1 MLSDLVS
8 SAPSMS
14 PEVTAVITTHGRP
27 DVVCDAIASVQGE
40 VHQNIEVI
48 VVDDGGTFVAPPID
62 ADVDLRVVRG
72 SELGVARA
80 RNLGLE
86 HARGEFV
93 IYLDDDDIALPNRI
107 SALLSA
113 ARQHGASLCF
123 GMTRRVVD
131 GSAVVLEDVPTQQ
144 MSSGPIGFCDLLT
157 CTPHVNA
164 VLVRTET
171 LRAVGGFDAG
181 IEHFDDWAV
190 WLRIADREDVKWRVE
205 ETVAEWRVH
214 THGLSGKVHQAGL
227 MKRRILAFFE
237 KIRASLSDES
247 AQAVAAARRIVD
259 LNDIQSYD
267 DYVSAMATAR
277 EGLHAEGT
285 CFGRPLAWHARAD
298 R

>member
-1 MLSDLVS
+1 
-8 SAPSMS
+8 MS

-27 DVVCDAIASVQGE
+27 EVVCDAIASVQAE
-40 VHQNIEVI
+40 VHQSIEVI
-48 VVDDGGTFVAPPID
+48 VVDDGGTFVAPPVD
-62 ADVDLRVVRG
+62 TDVELRVVRG

-107 SALLSA
+107 SALLSV
-113 ARQHGASLCF
+113 ARQQGASLCF

-144 MSSGPIGFCDLLT
+144 MTSGAVGFCDLLT

-181 IEHFDDWAV
+181 IEHFDDWAA
-190 WLRIADREDVKWRVE
+190 WLRVADRVDVMWRVE

-227 MKRRILAFFE
+227 MKRRILSLFE
-237 KIRASLSDES
+237 KIQASLSNEN
-247 AQAVAAARRIVD
+247 AQAIAAARRVVD
-259 LNDIQSYD
+259 LTDIQTYD
-267 DYVSAMATAR
+267 DYVNAMATAR
-277 EGLHAEGT
+277 DGLHGGGT
-285 CFGRPLAWHARAD
+285 CFGRPLAWHSRHSV
-298 R
+298 RP